1 MICEGLF
8 TIGLCGRSGAGK
20 GYVSKCFQMKGIP
33 VIDTDAVYR
42 SITDGS
48 GPFECNA
55 ELASVFGQ
63 DILREDLSLDRRRL
77 ARIVFAEGAEYK
89 LKMLNEITHKYI
101 FVETL
106 RLANL
111 HKKAGARSIILDA
124 PVLFESGFD
133 YYCDKKL
140 CVTCPH
146 EVSVSR
152 ICQRDGI
159 SAFDAERRLENQMP
173 QDELRARCDGEI
185 VNDGKTNILSEVD
198 RIIELWGLKD
208 EQ

>member
-8 TIGLCGRSGAGK
+8 TIGLCGRSGSGK
-20 GYVSKCFQMKGIP
+20 GYVSKCFAMKGIP
-33 VIDTDAVYR
+33 SIDTDAVYR
-42 SITDGS
+42 SLTDGS

-63 DILREDLSLDRRRL
+63 DILREDMSLDRRRL
-77 ARIVFAEGAEYK
+77 ARIVFAEGAESK
-89 LKMLNEITHKYI
+89 LRMLNEIAHKYI

-106 RLANL
+106 RRARM
-111 HKKAGARSIILDA
+111 HKAEGARAIIIDA

-133 YYCDKKL
+133 VYCDKTL
-140 CVTCPH
+140 CITCPH
-146 EVSVSR
+146 EISVSR

-159 SAFDAERRLENQMP
+159 SAFEAERRLASQMTAE
-173 QDELRARCDGEI
+173 ELRERCDAEI
-185 VNDGKTNILSEVD
+185 VNDGKTNVLIAAD
-198 RIIELWGLKD
+198 DIIKRWNLH

>member
-8 TIGLCGRSGAGK
+8 TVGLCGRSGSGK
-20 GYVSKCFQMKGIP
+20 GYVSKCFALKGIP
-33 VIDTDAVYR
+33 AIDTDAVYR
-42 SITDGS
+42 SLTDGS

-63 DILREDLSLDRRRL
+63 DILREDMSLDRRRL
-77 ARIVFAEGAEYK
+77 AKIVFAEGAEHK

-101 FVETL
+101 FVESL
-106 RLANL
+106 RLARL
-111 HKKAGARSIILDA
+111 HKAAGARSIILDA

-140 CVTCPH
+140 CVTCPD

-152 ICQRDGI
+152 ICRRDGI
-159 SAFDAERRLENQMP
+159 SAYEAERRISSQMP
-173 QDELRARCDGEI
+173 PDELRRRCDGEI
-185 VNDGKTNILSEVD
+185 VNDGLVNVLSEVD
-198 RIIELWGLKD
+198 RIISLWGLKD
-208 EQ
+208 E